1 VILSACY
8 LLWSYQRVF
17 FGEITR
23 EKNRTLPDASTRENW
38 ILATMAIVTLWMG
51 IGSTF
56 ITARTA
62 AAAQD
67 VIDQVEPQRPYEAAA
82 PGVTTPDAMTP
93 GRIPSQAKGDS
104 ASAAAKVISKER
116 LGLR

>member
-1 VILSACY
+1 
-8 LLWSYQRVF
+8 
-17 FGEITR
+17 
-23 EKNRTLPDASTRENW
+23 
-38 ILATMAIVTLWMG
+38 MAIVTLWMG

-67 VIDQVEPQRPYEAAA
+67 VIEQVQPQRPYEAAA
-82 PGVTTPDAMTP
+82 PNGAAPQTKHDFAN
-93 GRIPSQAKGDS
+93 
-104 ASAAAKVISKER
+104 AAAKVIPSER